1 MNDRYIVALYASLDR
16 PTLIASSDD
25 PEVAADLARH
35 LLRKESRPA
44 SAAVDALEAGRREA
58 LKKVAGRAGRPQ
70 LLVVN
75 P

>member
-25 PEVAADLARH
+25 PDLAADIARL
-35 LLRKESRPA
+35 LLRRESKATTP
-44 SAAVDALEAGRREA
+44 AVDALEAGRREA
-58 LKKVAGRAGRPQ
+58 LKKVADRGHKPR

-75 P
+75 T